1 MSPTKKENIESI
13 LQNLNNTIIALNMWL
28 TDTKKKDLDTIGA
41 HAEFDL
47 LNSIIES
54 KPKYPK
60 IKYPQVITIDLNK
73 VLNGKEMLFSTEE
86 LYEFYFT
93 LVVNA
98 VNKKEKLYSFNDV
111 EIAIRKEKKRVIYYY
126 FGVKNVSLADNK
138 DIILNSDIRF
148 TNLKNINC
156 HFKSNKD
163 MRLKY
168 LRENEVL
175 LEIKVHG
182 GFNKFS
188 QLRAEKKAE
197 SVKNFLNYLAGI
209 YFEYIYLQR
218 SYIPKS
224 IYSPYK
230 NVTVTRRDNDFG
242 FRSIKE
248 NNFLFPRNK
257 LIITS
262 SLLRRYNMLFDDDLN
277 SKEKQIKLALFWIDK
292 ALHDREENE
301 GFLELIIA
309 LEALTEQKGNP
320 YITPSIVYQISLV
333 CATIIGENLEERKSI
348 IKEVKK
354 YYQYRSMIVHG
365 ESIKDVTTCFDKA
378 YKLVSHIIEQ
388 YLFSDEYR
396 RIKDIS
402 TIWNHVQDK
411 LLK

>member
-1 MSPTKKENIESI
+1 MSTAKKKK
-13 LQNLNNTIIALNMWL
+13 LKLFLKNLNNTITALNMWL
-28 TDTKKKDLDTIGA
+28 TDAKKKSIDTIGA
-41 HAEFDL
+41 HVEFDL
-47 LNSIIES
+47 LNSAIES
-54 KPKYPK
+54 KTSYPQVD
-60 IKYPQVITIDLNK
+60 YPQVIAADLNK
-73 VLNGKEMLFSTEE
+73 ILNGEEILFSSEE
-86 LYEFYFT
+86 LYELYFT
-93 LVVNA
+93 LVVEA
-98 VNKKEKLYSFNDV
+98 IKKDKIYSFNDV
-111 EIAIRKEKKRVIYYY
+111 DIALRKEKKKVIYYY
-126 FGVKNVSLADNK
+126 FGVKNIILAGNK
-138 DIILNSDIRF
+138 DIILNSDIKF

-197 SVKNFLNYLAGI
+197 SVKNLLNYLAGI

-218 SYIPKS
+218 SYIPRS

-248 NNFLFPRNK
+248 NNILFSKNK

-262 SLLRRYNMLFDDDLN
+262 SLLRRYNILFDDDLS

-333 CATIIGENLEERKSI
+333 CATIIGENLEERRSI

-354 YYQYRSMIVHG
+354 YYQYRSKIVHG
-365 ESIKDVTTCFDKA
+365 ESIKDVTTCLDRA

-396 RIKDIS
+396 QIKDIS
-402 TIWNHVQDK
+402 TIWDHVQDK